1 MSRLTDF
8 FTSIWFNFKKYSDFS
23 TVHKCT
29 LPNKHFAALIKC
41 TNIHINGFLI
51 TKIAPIQHVCRA
63 EIPLLHYF
71 FNLSPIFVTL

>member
-8 FTSIWFNFKKYSDFS
+8 FTSIWFIFKKYSDFS

-41 TNIHINGFLI
+41 TYS
-51 TKIAPIQHVCRA
+51 IQ
-63 EIPLLHYF
+63 I
-71 FNLSPIFVTL
+71 IFTLMDY